1 MNQLD
6 SLFNFQQTALR
17 VQGKRQELLAANIA
31 NADTPN
37 YKARDISFADTMKKA
52 LGDTSSVLASGAMGA
67 GAAGV
72 ATAGGPLALASGTV
86 GGVAMALLKTSPF
99 HLSPTGS
106 GSESD
111 PSSTTSGALYRT
123 GTQGSV
129 DGNTVDGDVERNN
142 FTDNALHYEASLSLL
157 RADIKD
163 MNTALQP

>member
-52 LGDTSSVLASGAMGA
+52 LGDSGNVLASGAITAVGA
-67 GAAGV
+67 ASVGGPLTLATGAAGGV
-72 ATAGGPLALASGTV
+72 AT
-86 GGVAMALLKTSPF
+86 ALLKTSPF
-99 HLSPTGS
+99 HLSATGS
-106 GSESD
+106 GAESD
-111 PSSTTSGALYRT
+111 LSSATSDALYRT

-129 DGNTVDGDVERNN
+129 DGNTVDGDVERNH
-142 FTDNALHYEASLSLL
+142 FTDNALHYETSLALL